1 MDAMIGA
8 TSPQLPKYVIRATTF
23 VETKPI
29 PPLEMGREK
38 FADELEEPSN
48 TPNILALNNF
58 PNT

>member
-1 MDAMIGA
+1 MIGVA
-8 TSPQLPKYVIRATTF
+8 ILQLSMYVVRVITSTK
-23 VETKPI
+23 TKPI